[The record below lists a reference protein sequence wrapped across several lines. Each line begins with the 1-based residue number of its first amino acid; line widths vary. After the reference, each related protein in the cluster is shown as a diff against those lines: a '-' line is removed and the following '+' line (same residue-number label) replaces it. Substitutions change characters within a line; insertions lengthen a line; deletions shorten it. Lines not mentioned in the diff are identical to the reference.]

1 MFFIFLS
8 FALYGAS
15 SFEITELLLLESVSN
30 TTVDGKT
37 NKSKSTVCR
46 LESMGDILQQIF
58 RDDGNPHAQYY
69 RVSYEIMLSFLGWQV
84 EE

>member
-1 MFFIFLS
+1 MYIYFSFF
-8 FALYGAS
+8 GAS
-15 SFEITELLLLESVSN
+15 PFEITEFLLLESDGN
-30 TTVDGKT
+30 TTEDGKT

-69 RVSYEIMLSFLGWQV
+69 RVS
-84 EE
+84 